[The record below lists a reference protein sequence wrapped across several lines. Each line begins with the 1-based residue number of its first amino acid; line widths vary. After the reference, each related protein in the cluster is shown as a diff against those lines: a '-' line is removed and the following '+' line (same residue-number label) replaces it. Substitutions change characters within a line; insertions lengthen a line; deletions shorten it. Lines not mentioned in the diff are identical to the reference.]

1 MHEMSR
7 VRLPVLR
14 ETLPPTYGLTG
25 FRVRADG
32 VTCLPDKN
40 GKPGEPVAAFIQRK
54 RDEADAAEMTPAED
68 PPEAA

>member
-1 MHEMSR
+1 MQEMSR

-14 ETLPPTYGLTG
+14 ETLPPTYGLSG
-25 FRVRADG
+25 FRIRADG
-32 VTCLPDKN
+32 VTCLPDKD

-54 RDEADAAEMTPAED
+54 RDEADAADASLAED